1 MSSTTGKSPVII
13 EYNDWDVNQI
23 KYMPP
28 KINDKG
34 GKAISLISTQTNR
47 GLSISTPLMITWGIS
62 DFCDE
67 QGNSDGKFSLS
78 LSFPNDDYKT
88 SETDLFLQKCKDFEN
103 KIIDD
108 AVLNSELWF
117 GKKKS
122 RELVEDSFFPFL
134 KWSKNK
140 VTKTTDYT
148 KAPGLKI
155 KVPCYKDKTTG
166 ADQWSCH
173 LYDIEYNKI
182 FPDEAKPNITPM
194 DLIPKGSNVV
204 CGIQCTGIWTGGKGW
219 GILWKLIQAI
229 VKPKVVVSIY
239 DRCHIR
245 LSTSDKH
252 SIQKQEIKDD
262 EVPEVV
268 DEDLEAEE
276 PQLQSTLVEDSDPEV
291 EEPVVEPVKKKVV
304 KKVVEEP
311 APFQEP
317 TPVQESGPTPVKK
330 IVKKKVVTSA

>member
-1 MSSTTGKSPVII
+1 MSSTTVKSPVII
-13 EYNDWDVNQI
+13 EYNEWDVNQI

-78 LSFPNDDYKT
+78 LSFPNGDYKT

-134 KWSKNK
+134 KWSKDK
-140 VTKTTDYT
+140 VTRANDLT

-155 KVPCYKDKTTG
+155 KVPCYKDKITG
-166 ADQWSCH
+166 ADQWSCQ

-182 FPDEAKPNITPM
+182 FPDEAKPNLTPM
-194 DLIPKGSNVV
+194 DLVPKGSNVV

-219 GILWKLIQAI
+219 GILWKLVQAI

-245 LSTSDKH
+245 LSTTDKD
-252 SIQKQEIKDD
+252 SIQKQEIKE

-268 DEDLEAEE
+268 DEDLETESQDQE
-276 PQLQSTLVEDSDPEV
+276 PHVQSTIVEDSDNEV
-291 EEPVVEPVKKKVV
+291 EPEPVIEPEPVKKKVV
-304 KKVVEEP
+304 KKIVEEP
-311 APFQEP
+311 ASFQEP
-317 TPVQESGPTPVKK
+317 APTPVKK
-330 IVKKKVVTSA
+330 IVKKKVVTNA

>member
-1 MSSTTGKSPVII
+1 MSSYVEKSPVII
-13 EYNDWDVNQI
+13 EFADWDIKQI

-34 GKAISLISTQTNR
+34 GKAINLISTQTNR

-62 DFCDE
+62 DYCDE

-88 SETDLFLQKCKDFEN
+88 AESDMFLQKCKDFEN

-122 RELVEDSFFPFL
+122 RELVEDSFFPIL
-134 KWSKNK
+134 KWSKDK
-140 VTKTTDYT
+140 VTKTLDYT
-148 KAPGLKI
+148 KPPGLKI
-155 KVPCYKDKTTG
+155 KVPCFKDKTTG
-166 ADQWSCH
+166 LDKWSCQ
-173 LYDIEYNKI
+173 LYDIECNKI
-182 FPDEAKPNITPM
+182 FPNENKNITPM
-194 DLIPKGSNVV
+194 DLVPKASNVV

-219 GILWKLIQAI
+219 GITWKLVQAI

-245 LSTSDKH
+245 LSTNDKDA
-252 SIQKQEIKDD
+252 IAKQECKT
-262 EVPEVV
+262 
-268 DEDLEAEE
+268 EDLPELEEVAEPDLE
-276 PQLQSTLVEDSDPEV
+276 EQQQIVESTVVEDSDNELDVVEPEKPV
-291 EEPVVEPVKKKVV
+291 EEPVKKKIV
-304 KKVVEEP
+304 KKV
-311 APFQEP
+311 EP
-317 TPVQESGPTPVKK
+317 TPEPTPEPATAPVKK
-330 IVKKKVVTSA
+330 VIKKKVTA